1 MSGLTDGELG
11 GAATDVPAVR
21 GNPEG
26 RAEFERRPPRDPVV
40 WLLGLLA
47 LLVLGYFLWWIATP
61 GDTQLINR
69 FTLAVAVP
77 GGLLAI
83 VLAFRIR
90 RARWLDPKTRR
101 AWAMLGLAF
110 CSYTAAALIRFA
122 GTDLPDAGP
131 LTAAAP
137 ALEIAA
143 CVFATAGLAMLPSA
157 PRSRSDTILFALD
170 VAIVAWVAAM
180 LLWHFLF
187 FPVAREAGADTIAT
201 VLAAWHPV
209 ADLAFIFA
217 VAAILLR
224 GRRPSSQAALTAFGL
239 ALLLLFAG
247 DTIQAVESLRGIS
260 KPGGLSGILYASAWV
275 AMALAAFLQS
285 RPDDWEP
292 HVGFGIARWHAL
304 WWLPYAAVA
313 VAFIV
318 PVFRDWYDMD
328 LLRQHVPAT
337 GLLMALVV
345 ARLAVTARQ
354 NAGLAAAERERLA
367 AAVHQAAESMMMTD
381 RAGKIEYVN
390 PAFTRITGYT
400 AADAIGRNAQF
411 LIEGTADPDRLA
423 EVRAALG
430 RDEVWGGRLRY
441 LRQDGSAVDVDL
453 TVSPLRDGSGAV
465 VGSIEVARDI
475 SRETALEAQLVEAQR
490 MEAVGRLAGGI
501 AHDFNNLLTVISGF
515 GQLAS
520 AEVASGDP
528 VAADLA
534 EILKASDRAAA
545 LIRALLAFS
554 RRQVLQPSVL
564 DLNQVVSGISPML
577 ARLIGEDVELVVHS
591 DPELRCTLADRGQ
604 LEQVVMNLVVN
615 ARDAMP
621 GGGRL
626 TIETANVDLDAEY
639 ARTHV
644 GAAVG
649 PHVMLAVSDTGVG
662 MTTEVMEHAFEPF
675 FTTKPHG
682 KGTGLGLSTVIGIV
696 QQSGGTIH
704 VVSKPGRG
712 TAFKIY
718 LPRVEPQSEPIPTAA
733 PHSDSPRGDE
743 TILVAEDERAVRVFV
758 ERVLTRAGYRVLT
771 AANGAEAIAL
781 AASYDGEIHLLVTD
795 VVMPNMLGKEVAEQI
810 RQLRSEIEVL
820 YMSGYARPV
829 LASGGRL
836 NPNVSLI
843 EKPFTAA
850 ELIDR
855 AGQILNGHFSGFHTV
870 EGARAPTP
878 TPPTPMPMPMPMPMP
893 TPTPTLTAEQ
903 QR

>member
-47 LLVLGYFLWWIATP
+47 LLVLAYFLWWIATP

-90 RARWLDPKTRR
+90 RARWLDSNTRR

-122 GTDLPDAGP
+122 GTDLPDADP

-201 VLAAWHPV
+201 VLASWHPV
-209 ADLAFIFA
+209 ADLCFVFA
-217 VAAILLR
+217 IAAILLR
-224 GRRPSSQAALTAFGL
+224 GRRPSSQAALVALGL

-260 KPGGLSGILYASAWV
+260 KPGGLSSILYASAWV
-275 AMALAAFLQS
+275 AMALAAYLQS

-292 HVGFGIARWHAL
+292 RIGFRISRWHAL
-304 WWLPYAAVA
+304 WWLPYAAVT
-313 VAFIV
+313 VAFVV
-318 PVFRDWYDMD
+318 PVFRDWNDLD

-354 NAGLAAAERERLA
+354 NAGLAAAEREHLA
-367 AAVHQAAESMMMTD
+367 AAVHQAAESMVMTD

-400 AADAIGRNAQF
+400 AADAIGRDTQF
-411 LIEGTADPDRLA
+411 LMDGAADPGRQA
-423 EVRAALG
+423 EVRAAWARG
-430 RDEVWGGRLRY
+430 EVWGGRLRY
-441 LRQDGSAVDVDL
+441 RHKDGSLVDVDL
-453 TVSPLRDGSGAV
+453 AVSPLRDGSGAV
-465 VGSIEVARDI
+465 VGSVDVARDV

-501 AHDFNNLLTVISGF
+501 AHDFNNILTAISGF
-515 GQLAS
+515 GELAS
-520 AEVASGDP
+520 AEVISGSP
-528 VAADLA
+528 VAEDIV
-534 EILKASDRAAA
+534 EIRKASDRAAA
-545 LIRALLAFS
+545 LTRALLAFS
-554 RRQVLQPSVL
+554 RRQVMQPSVL
-564 DLNQVVSGISPML
+564 RLNEVVSDVSPML
-577 ARLIGEDVELVVHS
+577 ARVIGEDVELVIRS
-591 DPELRCTLADRGQ
+591 APELACTLADRSQ

-621 GGGRL
+621 DGGRL

-639 ARTHV
+639 VHTHV
-644 GAAVG
+644 GAAAG

-675 FTTKPHG
+675 FTTKSHD

-696 QQSGGTIH
+696 QQSGGTID
-704 VVSKPGRG
+704 VYSEPGLG

-718 LPRVEPQSEPIPTAA
+718 LPRVEPQREPVPTAA
-733 PHSDSPRGDE
+733 PHLDSARGNE
-743 TILVAEDERAVRVFV
+743 TILVAEDERAVRHFV
-758 ERVLTRAGYRVLT
+758 ERVLTHAGYRVLT
-771 AANGAEAIAL
+771 AANGAEALAL
-781 AASYDGEIHLLVTD
+781 ARSLDHVDLLFTD
-795 VVMPNMLGKEVAEQI
+795 MVMPGMRGPELAKELAAE
-810 RQLRSEIEVL
+810 RPGLRTI
-820 YMSGYARPV
+820 YASGYTDDAMFRSQAAEGPPPYV
-829 LASGGRL
+829 A
-836 NPNVSLI
+836 
-843 EKPFTAA
+843 KPFTA
-850 ELIDR
+850 EVL
-855 AGQILNGHFSGFHTV
+855 L
-870 EGARAPTP
+870 ARVREVLDGPGS
-878 TPPTPMPMPMPMPMP
+878 PPV
-893 TPTPTLTAEQ
+893 
-903 QR
+903 RG